1 MVPCSETT
9 LFSSIF
15 FWGKKRKYLKSPDVR
30 EIKGELIIYSLYRIR
45 LQMASEPD
53 SPPHWLF
60 CFPWTAGQGSQV
72 TSTTTA
78 GNFSLFLIWIAACC
92 SLGTEDMHPISTEEW
107 IKLPCCT
114 WADLTAPGAPSL
126 SLYQG
131 WCSQNCCQAG
141 CSLSAP
147 SKCTTLGFLW
157 LD

>member
-45 LQMASEPD
+45 LQMVSEPD

-60 CFPWTAGQGSQV
+60 CSPWTAGQGSQV

-78 GNFSLFLIWIAACC
+78 EKFPCFWHGLLLLLSRYRRYAPLVKQE
-92 SLGTEDMHPISTEEW
+92 G

-147 SKCTTLGFLW
+147 SKCTALGFLW